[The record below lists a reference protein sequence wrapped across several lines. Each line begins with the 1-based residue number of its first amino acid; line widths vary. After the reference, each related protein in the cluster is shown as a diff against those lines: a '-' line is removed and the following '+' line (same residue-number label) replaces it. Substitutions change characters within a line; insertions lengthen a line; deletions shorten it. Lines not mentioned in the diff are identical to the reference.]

1 MFDTSKIPQEITNTL
16 NDPACRKWLRDA
28 LDTALP
34 RDPVDALAD
43 AEHLVHLLR
52 LRLDSVIGS
61 FGHPTK
67 G

>member
-1 MFDTSKIPQEITNTL
+1 MTDTSKIPQEITNTL
-16 NDPACRKWLRDA
+16 HDPACRTWLRDA
-28 LDTALP
+28 LSTALP

-52 LRLDSVIGS
+52 LRLDTVIGT
-61 FGHPTK
+61 FGQPQK